1 MDRNGAN
8 ISFVYMAGLK
18 KIKSEIQLQ
27 AKVVLV
33 FVAIVLIILAI
44 QELILK

>member
-1 MDRNGAN
+1 MDKDCRVVN
-8 ISFVYMAGLK
+8 FVHMPGLR
-18 KIKSEIQLQ
+18 KIKSEILLQ

-33 FVAIVLIILAI
+33 FVTIVLIILVI

>member
-1 MDRNGAN
+1 MDKDCGVV
-8 ISFVYMAGLK
+8 SFVYMPGLR

-33 FVAIVLIILAI
+33 FVIIVLIIFVI